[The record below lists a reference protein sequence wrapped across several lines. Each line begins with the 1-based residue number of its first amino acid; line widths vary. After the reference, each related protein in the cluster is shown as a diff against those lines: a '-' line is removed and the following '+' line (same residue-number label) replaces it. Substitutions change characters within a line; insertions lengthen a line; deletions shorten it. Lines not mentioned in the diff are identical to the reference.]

1 MCANASSETD
11 RTERRMLAIMA
22 SDVVGYSRAMEID
35 EAATISRV
43 TRWQSEVL
51 APTLERHHGR
61 LVKLIGDGALAV
73 FDSVVDAVVCAAE
86 VQRATGTHEAGRPE
100 PLRLRI
106 GINLGDVVLVDGDVY
121 GDGVNVAA
129 RLEQI
134 CDPGGIM
141 ISGTAFDHLQGKLG
155 FPLEFAGEQQVK
167 NISRP
172 VRAYRAQLDGKPRS
186 RWRRFHLPR
195 RIIAAAAVLVLLLV
209 GGWWFWEN
217 WWVQPANASIAVL
230 PFDNL
235 GGDDATRRLA
245 DGMTEDIITELTRFR
260 ALDVIARDATLAYK
274 DTPVDVRDVGRRLQV
289 RYVLDGAIQ
298 RQGDRVRISARL
310 VDAANA
316 HDVWSDRWDRTTED
330 LFAVQ
335 SELAEE
341 VASQIASP
349 YSGQIT
355 TADRDAAKRKPPRS
369 LTAYDLYLLGME
381 AHGTATREGFD
392 EAIRLLKQS
401 VTIDPGFARAWTG
414 LALTYGGLAEMT
426 GYPADLQAARQ
437 EAAQKAVALDPAD
450 ASAHAA
456 LATYYMD
463 TRDAARAESEFDKAL
478 RLNPG
483 SADLLS
489 TFAGW
494 ASNFGEPEEGVAAA
508 DRAIRLNPDTPA
520 WALYNFG
527 YAYFMAGR
535 YDDAL
540 RMFNRMPAD
549 TYTPNTYVYRAATL
563 GALGDTAAAKRAVA
577 DATSRAPRHQHRGL
591 RGRSELESVRA
602 RSAGRDHA
610 CRRLSRLCVAGGALR
625 RARPSAA
632 AGVCYLVTLQPR
644 LPLFSASARLRGRR
658 GAVRDAFRDQPS
670 AVPMADL
677 RGRRRSRPGVKPVL
691 TLVVAVAAVLV
702 CAWLAVVGA
711 LWWQQDRMIFP
722 GWGYAAVEASGVDH
736 PDQRLELTTPGR
748 SAPRRCPAARDAAQ
762 SRPHAG
768 IWRQCRGCRLA
779 AASFRRLARRCR
791 HRDLLLPRLRAQ
803 RRGAERAGP
812 GRGCGAAP

>member
-1 MCANASSETD
+1 MNPESPESTD
-11 RTERRMLAIMA
+11 RVDRRMLAIMA
-22 SDVVGYSRAMEID
+22 SDVVGYSRAMEAD
-35 EAATISRV
+35 EKATISRV

-51 APTLERHHGR
+51 TPLLARHEGR

-73 FDSVVDAVVCAAE
+73 FDSVVDAVSCAAE
-86 VQRATGTHEAGRPE
+86 IQKATAEREVGRPG
-100 PLRLRI
+100 PMTLRI
-106 GINLGDVVLVDGDVY
+106 GINLGDVALVDGDVY

-134 CDPGGIM
+134 CEPGGVM
-141 ISGTAFDHLQGKLG
+141 VSGTAFDHLQGKVP
-155 FPLEFAGEQQVK
+155 FALEFAGEQQVK

-172 VRAYRAQLDGKPRS
+172 VRTYRALLDGKSHR
-186 RWRRFHLPR
+186 RRFRLRLPPR
-195 RIIAAAAVLVLLLV
+195 GLAAAVVLALAGA
-209 GGWWFWEN
+209 GGWWFWDN

-235 GGDDATRRLA
+235 GGDDSTGRLA

-274 DTPVDVRDVGRRLQV
+274 NTPVDVRDVGRQLQV
-289 RYVLDGAIQ
+289 RYILDGAIQ

-355 TADRDAAKRKPPRS
+355 AADRDAAKRKPPRS
-369 LTAYDLYLLGME
+369 LTAYDLYLLGIE
-381 AHGTATREGFD
+381 ANDTATRQGFD

-401 VTIDPGFARAWTG
+401 IAIDPSFARAWTG

-437 EAAQKAVALDPAD
+437 VAAQKAVALDPAD

-463 TRDAARAESEFDKAL
+463 TGDAARAESEFDKAL

-483 SADLLS
+483 SADLLA

-494 ASNFGEPEEGVAAA
+494 ASNFHKPEEGVAAA

-577 DATSRAPRHQHRGL
+577 DATSKLPDISIETFVADQSSNPSERERLVETMRA
-591 RGRSELESVRA
+591 
-602 RSAGRDHA
+602 AGFPA
-610 CRRLSRLCVAGGALR
+610 CA
-625 RARPSAA
+625 SAA
-632 AGVCYLVTLQPR
+632 ALSAEPDLQR
-644 LPLFSASARLRGRR
+644 LPE
-658 GAVRDAFRDQPS
+658 
-670 AVPMADL
+670 
-677 RGRRRSRPGVKPVL
+677 
-691 TLVVAVAAVLV
+691 
-702 CAWLAVVGA
+702 C
-711 LWWQQDRMIFP
+711 
-722 GWGYAAVEASGVDH
+722 
-736 PDQRLELTTPGR
+736 TT
-748 SAPRRCPAARDAAQ
+748 S
-762 SRPHAG
+762 
-768 IWRQCRGCRLA
+768 
-779 AASFRRLARRCR
+779 
-791 HRDLLLPRLRAQ
+791 
-803 RRGAERAGP
+803 
-812 GRGCGAAP
+812 